1 MRANLTRLTIP
12 SKELVVGLIDVLG
25 VFDIRKR
32 LEHQIKTRAKL
43 ATGADAAT
51 VTVLPPEDY
60 AARFRH
66 GEPFLLL
73 LIFDRS
79 KVLQLELGADLCL
92 IRPAAMETAFVA
104 IPEKFSKL
112 NDAPMDLDPRLASVL

>member
-1 MRANLTRLTIP
+1 MLRNIR
-12 SKELVVGLIDVLG
+12 KELVVGLIDVLG

-32 LEHQIKTRAKL
+32 LEHQIKTGAKL

-66 GEPFLLL
+66 GESASFE
-73 LIFDRS
+73 RS
-79 KVLQLELGADLCL
+79 RA
-92 IRPAAMETAFVA
+92 R
-104 IPEKFSKL
+104 
-112 NDAPMDLDPRLASVL
+112 R